1 MSKTGFTSR
10 CADRATKS
18 DAFESNRHLA
28 FSPDWSKK
36 GKLLHNFKIKK
47 YEK

>member
-10 CADRATKS
+10 CADRATIRS
-18 DAFESNRHLA
+18 EIASYWHLA
-28 FSPDWSKK
+28 FSPDGQKRENCSTIL
-36 GKLLHNFKIKK
+36 KLKK